1 MILGRSPAAQGLRDL
16 PGVGEN
22 SNGGKL
28 KYIYIFSGGGNFSGK
43 KSVLV
48 EIDGIYIYIFSGN
61 FSGKKCVLVEID
73 GIYIYISIYLVGGF
87 NLPL

>member
-28 KYIYIFSGGGNFSGK
+28 KYIYIYLVAVVILVEK

-48 EIDGIYIYIFSGN
+48 EIDGIYIYI
-61 FSGKKCVLVEID
+61 
-73 GIYIYISIYLVGGF
+73 
-87 NLPL
+87 

>member
-1 MILGRSPAAQGLRDL
+1 MG
-16 PGVGEN
+16 
-22 SNGGKL
+22 
-28 KYIYIFSGGGNFSGK
+28 
-43 KSVLV
+43 
-48 EIDGIYIYIFSGN
+48 YIYIFSGN